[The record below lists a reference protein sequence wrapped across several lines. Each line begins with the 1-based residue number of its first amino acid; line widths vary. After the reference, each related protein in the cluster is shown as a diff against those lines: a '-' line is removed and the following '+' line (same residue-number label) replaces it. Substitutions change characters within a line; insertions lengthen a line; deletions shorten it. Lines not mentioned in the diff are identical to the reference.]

1 MISAQTDPLAGAA
14 ALLAELGE
22 RGLRLRPLPDG
33 RIYVEPA
40 SAVDAETVE
49 RIRAMRAPL
58 REALARDTWPCVS
71 CSRFSFPQPT
81 TCFWCR
87 IQRTRLA

>member
-1 MISAQTDPLAGAA
+1 MIPAQTDPLAGAA
-14 ALLAELGE
+14 ALLAELGA

-58 REALARDTWPCVS
+58 REALSRRLWPCMR
-71 CSRFSFPQPT
+71 CSRFCFAQPT

-87 IQRTRLA
+87 IQRTAIA